1 MLGQHLIHETT
12 CKNVKLAF
20 DQPILRVAT
29 ILQTRQPTGSQQGFT
44 LVELMI
50 SMTIGLVLLLAI
62 GTVFTSSRQVSRVQE
77 DNARIQK
84 SGRFPLKTLGRNS

>member
-12 CKNVKLAF
+12 CKNVKPAF

-77 DNARIQK
+77 DNARIQEQPE
-84 SGRFPLKTLGRNS
+84 R